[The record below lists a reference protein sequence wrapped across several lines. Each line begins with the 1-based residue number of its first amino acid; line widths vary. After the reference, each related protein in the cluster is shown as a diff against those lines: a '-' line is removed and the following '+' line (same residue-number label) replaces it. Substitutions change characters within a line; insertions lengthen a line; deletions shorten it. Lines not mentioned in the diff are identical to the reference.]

1 MAEREKWRQYHCVF
15 CVAHCSLFAKVEKG
29 MIRELKGDNVT
40 GFPSNY
46 CPKHKGSLLAIGVG
60 GVLRN
65 KNRLKYP
72 LVRREKRGENK
83 WKRVSWDEALSM
95 VAEKLLEFKEKY
107 GPESVALLLNEPKGL
122 EFAMA
127 QRFATAFGTPNVFSP
142 GNYCGVPT
150 ISAFQYTFG
159 SQYIHAR
166 TPIYHYAP
174 RVVILWGTNLL
185 HTGGSFNKLRRRD
198 LHFAMERGA
207 KVVVID
213 PKNIDLDVTE
223 LSPDPTA
230 PPPRVLKRASDAD
243 YWLKPRPGSD
253 GILAMGM
260 IKVIVEEELYDRDYI
275 ENWTLGFDKLQ
286 EHVKSFTLDDVEKLT
301 WVPASQIQDV
311 ARLYAKNKPGIIAWG
326 NGLEQTST
334 AFQTCR
340 AIAILRGITG
350 NVNTPDGGEAESEPA
365 PMMRPGH
372 FIFGGEL
379 KERLKEFPRSPDR
392 TIGSEF
398 KIAFRSA
405 YVPTQMLVKSVLEG
419 KPYPVKA
426 VIVILSNPL
435 ASYPDT
441 ERVREAFMKLDFVV
455 VADVFHTPTTA
466 FADVVLPAA
475 TFLEHDDIGYWPA
488 WFGDVRAY
496 PRLLDPPGEARPDTE
511 IINELAK
518 KVGLEKYFFK
528 NESEILDYWLKPAN
542 LTYKEFAEN
551 VGAIYARSL
560 YNPFKVIGYKTPS
573 GKVEIYSQQLEEMG
587 ISPMPRFEEFVEAI
601 KRFEP
606 TEEYPILMTNGKEE
620 LYILTGFRNLT
631 KLNIQVRDPIARLNP
646 ETARKLGLKDGD
658 WVYIETK
665 NGRVKQKLITDSH
678 VDPRVVLASFG
689 WWEES
694 CLNLITDSN
703 PPYDPATG
711 SPHLKGIPSKVCKA

>member
-1 MAEREKWRQYHCVF
+1 MAEKEKWRQYHCVF

-29 MIRELKGDNVT
+29 ILRELKGDNIT

-72 LVRREKRGENK
+72 LVRRGKRGENK

-107 GPESVALLLNEPKGL
+107 GPESVAFLLNEPKGL

-159 SQYIHAR
+159 SQYIYAR

-198 LHFAMERGA
+198 LHFALERGA

-286 EHVKSFTLDDVEKLT
+286 EHVKSFTLDDVERLT
-301 WVPASQIQDV
+301 WVPAKQIQDV

-365 PMMRPGH
+365 PVMRPGR
-372 FIFGGEL
+372 FMLGGEL
-379 KERLKEFPRSPDR
+379 KERLMEFPRSPDR

-398 KIAFRSA
+398 KIALRSA
-405 YVPTQMLVKSVLEG
+405 YVPTQMLVNSVLEG

-426 VIVILSNPL
+426 VIAVLTNPL

-441 ERVREAFMKLDFVV
+441 ERVRRAFMKLDFVV
-455 VADVFHTPTTA
+455 VADIFHTPTTA

-496 PRLLDPPGEARPDTE
+496 PKLLDPPGEARPDTE

-518 KVGLEKYFFK
+518 RVGLEKYFFK

-542 LTYKEFAEN
+542 LTYKEFAEI
-551 VGAIYARSL
+551 VGAIHARSL
-560 YNPFKVIGYKTPS
+560 YNPLKVIGYKTPS

-587 ISPMPRFEEFVEAI
+587 ISPIPRFEEFAESLTP
-601 KRFEP
+601 FEP
-606 TEEYPILMTNGKEE
+606 TGEYPLLMTNGKEE

-646 ETARKLGLKDGD
+646 ETARKLELKDGD

-665 NGRVKQKLITDSH
+665 KGRVRQKLLIDPQ

-694 CLNLITDSN
+694 SLNLITDSN

-711 SPHLKGIPSKVCKA
+711 SPHLKGIPCKVYKA